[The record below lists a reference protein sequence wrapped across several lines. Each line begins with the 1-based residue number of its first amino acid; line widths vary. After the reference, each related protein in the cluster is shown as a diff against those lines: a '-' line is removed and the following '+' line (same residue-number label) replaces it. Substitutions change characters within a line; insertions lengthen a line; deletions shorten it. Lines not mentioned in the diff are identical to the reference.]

1 MSSNLD
7 LLTEGKVEDAAA
19 CLATMGG
26 DADVTN
32 CDDDDEPETDEEEIQ
47 NADE

>member
-1 MSSNLD
+1 M
-7 LLTEGKVEDAAA
+7 
-19 CLATMGG
+19 LAYVTSMYAGGG

-47 NADE
+47 DADE